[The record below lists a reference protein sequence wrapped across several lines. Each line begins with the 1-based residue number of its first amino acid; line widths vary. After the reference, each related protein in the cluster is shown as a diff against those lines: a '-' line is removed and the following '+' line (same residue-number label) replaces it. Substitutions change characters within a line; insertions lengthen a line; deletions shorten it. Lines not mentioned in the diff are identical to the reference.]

1 MTEEEHCS
9 TCNNENEEFY
19 LKLKSEA
26 EDVLQ
31 KVCSC
36 LYVCVCVCVSISERE
51 REKGIIFLTLFQT
64 KSCYCAIILKI
75 ISKIHIQFFF
85 STIQNNVQ
93 GTRNGFFATRK
104 YSITRHTKFRGGC
117 CTYSL

>member
-36 LYVCVCVCVSISERE
+36 LYVYICVCIREGERE
-51 REKGIIFLTLFQT
+51 RERVRIPPISFFLT

-75 ISKIHIQFFF
+75 RLKIHIQYIFL
-85 STIQNNVQ
+85 TIQ
-93 GTRNGFFATRK
+93 
-104 YSITRHTKFRGGC
+104 
-117 CTYSL
+117 

>member
-1 MTEEEHCS
+1 MTEEEHNS

-36 LYVCVCVCVSISERE
+36 LYVCVCVCVCVSISERE
-51 REKGIIFLTLFQT
+51 RERERKG
-64 KSCYCAIILKI
+64 SCSSHF
-75 ISKIHIQFFF
+75 SKLNLV
-85 STIQNNVQ
+85 TVP
-93 GTRNGFFATRK
+93 
-104 YSITRHTKFRGGC
+104 
-117 CTYSL
+117 

>member
-36 LYVCVCVCVSISERE
+36 LYVYVCVCVYISERE
-51 REKGIIFLTLFQT
+51 RERERKG
-64 KSCYCAIILKI
+64 SCSSHF
-75 ISKIHIQFFF
+75 SKLNLV
-85 STIQNNVQ
+85 TVP
-93 GTRNGFFATRK
+93 
-104 YSITRHTKFRGGC
+104 
-117 CTYSL
+117 

>member
-31 KVCSC
+31 NEVCSC
-36 LYVCVCVCVSISERE
+36 LYVCVCVYISERE
-51 REKGIIFLTLFQT
+51 REREKD
-64 KSCYCAIILKI
+64 
-75 ISKIHIQFFF
+75 H
-85 STIQNNVQ
+85 VP
-93 GTRNGFFATRK
+93 
-104 YSITRHTKFRGGC
+104 HT
-117 CTYSL
+117 SPN